1 MQFYYIDDFA
11 GDADCHSRCAHRLRN
26 DTLQVVRW
34 GGPMWASAPTEMLQ
48 GVRYRDVSPS
58 RGFAVPA
65 PFRQGGQGD
74 GDADC
79 HTSDI
84 GHWFAMTGFFTRSR
98 CKAGRAD
105 RGVRPYGLA
114 PTRNASHAR
123 GHERRRNRGST
134 LVYHSM
140 GAFYARPGGGH
151 LHPPRSRTHFP
162 RRFTGRLAAGDR
174 PSLGKAVARTL
185 SDQRAM

>member
-1 MQFYYIDDFA
+1 MPYRGCGEAGRCRHRPLRRCYKECGTEMYPPVTAAPCQPPLGKGA
-11 GDADCHSRCAHRLRN
+11 EGTGDADCHS
-26 DTLQVVRW
+26 
-34 GGPMWASAPTEMLQ
+34 
-48 GVRYRDVSPS
+48 
-58 RGFAVPA
+58 
-65 PFRQGGQGD
+65 
-74 GDADC
+74 
-79 HTSDI
+79 SDI

-114 PTRNASHAR
+114 PTKNASHAR
-123 GHERRRNRGST
+123 RHERRKNRGST

-140 GAFYARPGGGH
+140 GAFYARPGGGR